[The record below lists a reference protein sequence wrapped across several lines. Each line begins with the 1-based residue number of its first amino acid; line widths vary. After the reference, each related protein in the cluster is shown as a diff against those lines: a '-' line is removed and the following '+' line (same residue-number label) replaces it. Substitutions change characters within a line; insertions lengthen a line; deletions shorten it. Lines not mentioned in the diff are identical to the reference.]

1 MALTK
6 AKPTF
11 FTLQS
16 KDNKHQDFGIPL
28 SFLSLFERL
37 DQGSSMVKKLKSKWK
52 YKKKNVE
59 RRKWK

>member
-37 DQGSSMVKKLKSKWK
+37 DQGSSMVKKLKSK
-52 YKKKNVE
+52 
-59 RRKWK
+59 